1 MPNSKSAAK
10 RLRQSLKRKARNLQV
25 KERLLFLVR
34 KIKKSVKEGSRD
46 KALEYM
52 HQYQK
57 LVDKAAKK
65 NIYHPNKAARKKSR
79 LMKIINNI
87 SEGKQSSEPERK

>member
-10 RLRQSLKRKARNLQV
+10 RLRQSLKRRARNLQV

-34 KIKKSVKEGSRD
+34 KIKSSIKSEEKD
-46 KALEYM
+46 KAMEYM
-52 HQYQK
+52 LQYQK

-65 NIYHPNKAARKKSR
+65 NIYHPNKAGRKKSR
-79 LMKIINNI
+79 LMKAINKI
-87 SEGKQSSEPERK
+87 SQTQESK